1 MKIVAQGEMTA
12 LRAKLFNEE
21 NLIKGK
27 MLKMQKNYEET
38 IGELQ
43 RKINNLQT
51 ELAKVHY
58 GIQKL
63 CHFKYVKFMIRY
75 I

>member
-58 GIQKL
+58 GI
-63 CHFKYVKFMIRY
+63 
-75 I
+75 

>member
-1 MKIVAQGEMTA
+1 MTA

-21 NLIKGK
+21 NLIKCK
-27 MLKMQKNYEET
+27 MMKMQKNYEET

-51 ELAKVHY
+51 ELAKVHN
-58 GIQKL
+58 GFKKL
-63 CHFKYVKFMIRY
+63 CYFKRVNYLIRH
-75 I
+75 

>member
-1 MKIVAQGEMTA
+1 MTA

-21 NLIKGK
+21 NLIKKK
-27 MLKMQKNYEET
+27 MSKMQKDYEDK

-51 ELAKVHY
+51 ELAKVTYSINFSMRHT
-58 GIQKL
+58 
-63 CHFKYVKFMIRY
+63 HS
-75 I
+75 

>member
-1 MKIVAQGEMTA
+1 MTA

-27 MLKMQKNYEET
+27 MMKMQKNYEET

-58 GIQKL
+58 YIKKL
-63 CHFKYVKFMIRY
+63 CYFKLVNYLIKH
-75 I
+75 